1 MTNLRLESAY
11 AGATAA
17 ILDAVRGAAD
27 TIATTYQEDNATVL
41 ALLWARVADSF
52 KTRSRNENDGRMSKW
67 RCRFR
72 IYRDNAQ
79 DEPYADSDAELPP
92 DRPGT
97 SILTGLPGVADEVAA
112 LASVCHPG
120 TVIVGLSQEELD
132 RKLKGLRPTLSRRG
146 GNATWR
152 VPYSTIEATGT
163 AMLARQNGERS
174 SERGW
179 LMRVDIARETETEA

>member
-17 ILDAVRGAAD
+17 ILDTVRGAAD

-41 ALLWARVADSF
+41 AMLWARVADSF
-52 KTRSRNENDGRMSKW
+52 KTSSRSENDGRMSKW

-79 DEPYADSDAELPP
+79 DEPHADSDAELPP
-92 DRPGT
+92 DRPGA
-97 SILTGLPGVADEVAA
+97 SVLAGLPNVAAEVIA
-112 LASVCHPG
+112 LASICHPG
-120 TVIVGLSQEELD
+120 TVIVGLSREELD

-146 GNATWR
+146 GNAVWR
-152 VPYSTIEATGT
+152 VPYSTLETFD
-163 AMLARQNGERS
+163 ERS

-179 LMRVDIARETETEA
+179 LMRVDIIRETETTT